1 MYFTIFSVC
10 GEVADLAARYCSVGQ
25 DRASGVDRVHAML
38 CIAFSVSGFM
48 RVSFV
53 GFNGDT

>member
-10 GEVADLAARYCSVGQ
+10 GEVADLAARYSVGQ

-38 CIAFSVSGFM
+38 RIAFSVSGFM